1 LGLESKALHDLHPSH
16 FPKKTMN
23 TPFRDQLL
31 EAAERAAYPAEPVLD
46 ETTGVVA
53 LDADS
58 AAVVARV
65 FELFGVT
72 ALQAGDADIDRV
84 LNTACT
90 LSAEVAV
97 HVHSLTEVNGDLAA
111 LPESENW
118 HEDYRAYISAL
129 WQGDRDGITRQASAL
144 GLAAGIPNGSLPLHD
159 GPVG

>member
-1 LGLESKALHDLHPSH
+1 
-16 FPKKTMN
+16 MN
-23 TPFRDQLL
+23 TSTSFRDQLL
-31 EAAERAAYPAEPVLD
+31 EAAEQAAYPAEPVLD
-46 ETTGVVA
+46 EATGVAA
-53 LDADS
+53 LDAES
-58 AAVVARV
+58 TALVSRV
-65 FELFGVT
+65 LDLFGVT

-129 WQGDRDGITRQASAL
+129 WQGDRKGITRQAMAL
-144 GLAAGIPNGSLPLHD
+144 GLPGGIPNGSLPLQD
-159 GPVG
+159 GPLGA